1 MSKST
6 ILPVIPSNMVP
17 PPALTSQSQFIVSRR
32 YRQFLPDSGVGP
44 YSYSSNN
51 RIQITLNSPSEFLSG
66 ADSWLEFD
74 LTLTLADT
82 DATTNAALVRKYL
95 DCGGGHTI
103 FNNMRIQASNG
114 TIFEDIQQYNKLYSI
129 MSRYTVSA
137 DHVRYVEGA
146 LSGDSVNKQ
155 YEYNE
160 QATGN
165 VVDPGTV
172 MVYTNA
178 GPTVTYPN
186 TSSKGTIFQDD
197 VLRVGDQLLIKHTG
211 NAALD
216 YRTVAAI
223 NANGQVFTLSAALTA
238 GADGNI
244 AFIQN
249 LSRSPNYTAY
259 SSRRIAA
266 NSAVFKCKI
275 KPFSNLLNNHQL
287 FPLAFCKN
295 LQLVFSLERPEFVI
309 SSPVSPSGAASMTAN
324 YTINNVKY
332 MACMI
337 NPSDEILESYTNLY
351 NSEEGIKI
359 PFISYIHSLRNLPSG
374 TLGSWTIPVNA
385 RSARAVITALY
396 SRHSEEVDRYCY
408 NYDSISNTLKNGVS
422 EYVYRA
428 GGESFPSFG
437 RYNVDT
443 ESNNEMLQA
452 ALLAMD
458 SAGNT
463 LHDVSFKPTDFY
475 AINNLTL
482 TSSAGVAENRT
493 LESLRSV
500 FAARLSRGDAYTG
513 IDLLNS
519 DLIVEFIPNTL
530 AAGAGGPTVTPIY
543 ARSFILHD
551 RILSVSRLG
560 SIVQY

>member
-1 MSKST
+1 M
-6 ILPVIPSNMVP
+6 PVIPANMIP

-44 YSYSSNN
+44 YSYASNN
-51 RIQITLNSPSEFLSG
+51 RVQITLNSPSEFLSG

-74 LTLTLADT
+74 LAVTLNDT
-82 DATTNAALVRKYL
+82 DATTRAGLVRKYL
-95 DCGGGHTI
+95 DCGGSHTI
-103 FNNMRIQASNG
+103 FNNFRIQASNG

-137 DHVRYVEGA
+137 DHIRYVEGP

-155 YEYNE
+155 YEFNE
-160 QATGN
+160 TLSSN
-165 VVDPGTV
+165 NLDPGATMAYV
-172 MVYTNA
+172 NGAT
-178 GPTVTYPN
+178 TISYPN
-186 TSSKGTIFQDD
+186 LSPKGTIFQDD
-197 VLRVGDQLLIKHTG
+197 VLRVGDKLLIKAVG
-211 NAALD
+211 NATLD
-216 YRTVAAI
+216 YRTVTAI
-223 NANGQVFTLSAALTA
+223 DVTGQIFTINAALTI
-238 GADGNI
+238 GANANI
-244 AFIQN
+244 DFIQN
-249 LSRSPNYTAY
+249 LSRAPQYTIQ
-259 SSRRIAA
+259 SSRRLAA
-266 NSAVFKCKI
+266 NSTSVFKCKI

-295 LQLVFSLERPEFVI
+295 LQLVFSLERPEFVVC
-309 SSPVSPSGAASMTAN
+309 SPLPPSGPATMTAN
-324 YTINNVKY
+324 YTISNVKY

-359 PFISYIHSLRNLPSG
+359 PFISYIHSLRNLPNG
-374 TLGSWTIPVNA
+374 NLGSWTIPVNA

-396 SRHSEEVDRYCY
+396 SRHSEEVDQYCY
-408 NYDSISNTLKNGVS
+408 AYDSISTTLKNGVS

-437 RYNVDT
+437 RYNVET
-443 ESNNEMLQA
+443 EFNNEMLQA

-482 TSSAGVAENRT
+482 TPAIGGGENRT
-493 LESLRSV
+493 MESFKAI

-519 DLIVEFIPNTL
+519 DLIVEFQQV
-530 AAGAGGPTVTPIY
+530 GPGSSGPSTTPIY
-543 ARSFILHD
+543 ARSFIIHD
-551 RILSVSRLG
+551 RVLSVSRLG